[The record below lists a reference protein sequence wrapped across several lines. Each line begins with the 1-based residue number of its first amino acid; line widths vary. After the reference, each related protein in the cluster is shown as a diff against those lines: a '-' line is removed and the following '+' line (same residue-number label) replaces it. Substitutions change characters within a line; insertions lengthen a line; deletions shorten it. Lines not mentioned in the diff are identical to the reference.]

1 MSRLGY
7 TLTILGVKKSF
18 TSKRVLSANKVVRVT
33 VFYSVTKQCFVVK
46 SFSSCDDEEK
56 QIFTR
61 LF

>member
-1 MSRLGY
+1 MSGLGH

-18 TSKRVLSANKVVRVT
+18 TSKRVLSANRFVRVT
-33 VFYSVTKQCFVVK
+33 VFYNIIKQCSAVK

-56 QIFTR
+56 QIFAR